1 MNGTIRNLYLKT
13 AHGQPMEPVTDV
25 AVEGGKGLVGDVS
38 YGRNKRQILIIDTV
52 TLDHFGLQPGQVRE
66 NITVSDLTLTGLSP
80 GTRIQS
86 GAVQLEVTGDCLP
99 CHQIE
104 DIRPGLQAEME
115 KQRGV
120 LCVAVSGGDLQVGD
134 EIRINK

>member
-1 MNGTIRNLYLKT
+1 MTGTIKNLYLKT
-13 AHGQPMEPVTDV
+13 AHGRPMEPVNKV

-38 YGRNKRQILIIDTV
+38 YGRKKRQVLIIDTD

-66 NITVSDLTLTGLSP
+66 NITVSDLTLTGLGP
-80 GTRIQS
+80 GTHIQS
-86 GAVQLEVTGDCLP
+86 GAVQLEVTSDCSP

-134 EIRINK
+134 EIRIKQ

>member
-1 MNGTIRNLYLKT
+1 MTGTIKNLYLKT
-13 AHGQPMEPVTDV
+13 AHGRPMEPVTEV

-38 YGRNKRQILIIDTV
+38 YGRKKRQILIIDTV
-52 TLDHFGLQPGQVRE
+52 TLDHFGLMPGQVRE
-66 NITVSDLTLTGLSP
+66 NITVSDLILTGLTP
-80 GTRIQS
+80 GTCIQS
-86 GAVQLEVTGDCLP
+86 GEVQLEVTDDCSP

-134 EIRINK
+134 EIRIKQ